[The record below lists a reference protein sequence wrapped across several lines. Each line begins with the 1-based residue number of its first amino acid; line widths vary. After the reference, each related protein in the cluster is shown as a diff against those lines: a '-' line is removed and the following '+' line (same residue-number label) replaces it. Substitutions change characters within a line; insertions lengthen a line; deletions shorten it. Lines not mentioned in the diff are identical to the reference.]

1 MRELLVHNEYYK
13 INRINELSGN
23 VVYDD
28 TQELVRLEQQLTK
41 AKAELAL
48 IDKSFQNASIIQKI
62 KVMREINNLVD
73 KIREVER

>member
-48 IDKSFQNASIIQKI
+48 IDKSFQTASIIQKI